1 MKGSATHERAEHEY
15 GVCVKELLEAE
26 VTEFLGRGKSQRQA
40 QLAPVRLGYR
50 NGYGKPRRVALT
62 ADTFTVR
69 RPRMRDVYDG
79 KRFKDGIAVRT
90 MIEPTRKAA

>member
-1 MKGSATHERAEHEY
+1 MEAHARSRIQ
-15 GVCVKELLEAE
+15 VWLQDLLEVEVEVE

-40 QLAPVRLGYR
+40 PLAPTRVGYR

-62 ADTFTVR
+62 A
-69 RPRMRDVYDG
+69 PRLMRDAYDE
-79 KRFKDGIAVRT
+79 KRFKDGIAVRA